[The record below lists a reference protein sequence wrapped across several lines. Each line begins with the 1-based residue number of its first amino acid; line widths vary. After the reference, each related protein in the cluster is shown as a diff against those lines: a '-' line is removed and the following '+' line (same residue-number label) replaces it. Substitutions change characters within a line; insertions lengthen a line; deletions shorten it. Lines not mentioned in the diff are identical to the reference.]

1 MPGDDQHPALHDSA
15 SYHLPPGAPECDMVM
30 KGGITSG
37 VVYPRAVCRLATQY
51 RFRRLGGASAGAIAA
66 VMAAAAERGRAFGG
80 FGRLNAIPEE
90 LGRSLASLLQPS
102 RDTAPAFDA
111 LSVWVS
117 RRGGTGR
124 KLMHTVGVAVR
135 YAPLVSIAALLL
147 ALAPALAVAAASG
160 SRGVEMMVLLWT
172 PVAVAIA
179 VAVALVV
186 LVRRTLDVLPTN
198 GFGLCNGHT
207 RRRAGGPVPLTD
219 WMTATLDDLAGPR
232 DHSGPVTFGDLWGAT
247 ASEAHRHAVSPEEGE
262 ARQPE
267 RQRREQHEL
276 RDIDV
281 EVMTT
286 NLTHRRPYRFP
297 FDNQLFH
304 WCEECFAD
312 YFPEDVVAHMR
323 ASSTEAADETDETAT
338 PIVKRCPVHPTV
350 QLRHQPRAPDMP
362 LVVAARISLSF
373 PVLISAVPLYA
384 VDWTARPGERRVER
398 LWFSDGGIA
407 SNFPM
412 HLFDKAWPRRPTFG
426 IDLQPL
432 HPHFADQMVWRAAPG
447 ASGIL
452 PRFRP
457 MSSMFDFLGAIVDT
471 MQNWVD
477 TMQITMPGFRD
488 RVVEVRQRPE
498 EGGMN
503 LQMLPSTI
511 TSLADRGAEAAATL
525 DTFDLELHRWI
536 RYRVAMSAL
545 DDLLATMRAAY
556 PGPEGY
562 QDLVRSYGPDTNR
575 YPPSAR
581 RADAEATDDLM
592 ELAGDWAEAGHPA
605 AGGRVPR
612 PRPELRQVPRQ

>member
-1 MPGDDQHPALHDSA
+1 
-15 SYHLPPGAPECDMVM
+15 MVM

-66 VMAAAAERGRAFGG
+66 VMAAAAERGRASGG
-80 FGRLNAIPEE
+80 FGRLNAIPGE

-102 RDTAPAFDA
+102 RETAPAFDA
-111 LSVWVS
+111 LSVWAQ

-124 KLMHTVGVAVR
+124 KLLRTVGVAVR
-135 YAPLVSIAALLL
+135 CAPLVSLAALVL
-147 ALAPALAVAAASG
+147 AIAPALAVGVAVA
-160 SRGVEMMVLLWT
+160 SRGRGVGMVLLLWT
-172 PVAVAIA
+172 PVAVAIS
-179 VAVALVV
+179 VILALVV
-186 LVRRTLDVLPTN
+186 LVRRTLDVLPAH
-198 GFGLCNGHT
+198 GFGLCDGHT
-207 RRRAGGPVPLTD
+207 RRGAGGPVPLTD
-219 WMTATLDDLAGPR
+219 WMTTALDELAGPR
-232 DHSGPVTFGDLWGAT
+232 DHPGPVTFGDLWGAT
-247 ASEAHRHAVSPEEGE
+247 ASEAHRNAVSLDEGE

-267 RQRREQHEL
+267 PQRREQREL

-304 WCEECFAD
+304 WCTECFAG
-312 YFPEDVVAHMR
+312 YFPEAVVAHMR
-323 ASSTEAADETDETAT
+323 ATSTEAADEIDETAAT
-338 PIVKRCPVHPTV
+338 IVKRCPVHPTV

-384 VDWTARPGERRVER
+384 VDWSAPPGQRRIERV
-398 LWFSDGGIA
+398 WFSDGGIG

-412 HLFDKAWPRRPTFG
+412 HLFDRAWPRRPTFG

-432 HPHFADQMVWRAAPG
+432 HPHFPDQMVWRAAPG

-457 MSSMFDFLGAIVDT
+457 MSSMSDFLAAIVDT

-488 RVVEVRQRPE
+488 RVVEVRQRPG

-503 LQMLPSTI
+503 LEMLPSTI

-536 RYRVAMSAL
+536 RYRVAMSSL

-562 QDLVRSYGPDTNR
+562 QELVRSYGSVTNR
-575 YPPSAR
+575 YPASAR
-581 RADAEATDDLM
+581 PADARATDDLM
-592 ELAGDWAEAGHPA
+592 DVAGAWAEAGHPA